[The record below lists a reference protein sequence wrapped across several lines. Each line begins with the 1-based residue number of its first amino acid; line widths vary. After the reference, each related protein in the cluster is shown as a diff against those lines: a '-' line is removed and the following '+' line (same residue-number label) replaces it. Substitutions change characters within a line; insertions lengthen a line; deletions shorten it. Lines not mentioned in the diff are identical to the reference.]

1 MPNEIKTKKEFINE
15 ISNFID
21 NLNKKFTGKVTLKK
35 TDEEISNQRKK
46 DLAIINE
53 ELNILLQKI
62 KMDLKKLSVGLTSK
76 DFSPVIKKL
85 KDEKFSKLRFLLLLN
100 FSNKKAAELSDK
112 MAEILITDLCG
123 KPIYNLMIALKKIE
137 NIPQIHNF
145 FKTYKEVVNGSYKG
159 EFEKYLINNAGKIF
173 KKIKDEFI
181 KTYEYQVGLIL
192 ELIENQG
199 KSSNLTF
206 FPSKIKNKSFVT
218 KTKEEIINDLK
229 DTLSVLKEKAIPSPT
244 ATDVYVR
251 MDMLAILNFFSAYN
265 NFIYSGLEV
274 DNEKKF
280 TVIEAQKFFGI
291 TQNYFKGT
299 TAYDAIQYFQNVDNI
314 LLVKNDYKRRSMPI
328 MSSSM

>member
-1 MPNEIKTKKEFINE
+1 MLNEIKTKKEFINE
-15 ISNFID
+15 IVNFID
-21 NLNKKFTGKVTLKK
+21 NLNKEFEKATLKK
-35 TDEEISNQRKK
+35 TDEEISNQRKE
-46 DLAIINE
+46 DLAIINAK
-53 ELNILLQKI
+53 LNILLQKI
-62 KMDLKKLSVGLTSK
+62 KMNIKKLSVELTSK

-85 KDEKFSKLRFLLLLN
+85 KDVKFSKLRFLLLLN

-145 FKTYKEVVNGSYKG
+145 FKTYKEVLNGSYKG

-173 KKIKDEFI
+173 KKIKKQFVE
-181 KTYEYQVGLIL
+181 TYEYQAGLIL

-199 KSSNLTF
+199 KSSNLIF
-206 FPSKIKNKSFVT
+206 FSSKIKNQSFVT

-229 DTLSVLKEKAIPSPT
+229 NTLSILKCNSIRSPMV
-244 ATDVYVR
+244 TDVYVS
-251 MDMLAILNFFSAYN
+251 MNMLAILNFFSAYN

-274 DNEKKF
+274 DNEKKI

-299 TAYDAIQYFQNVDNI
+299 TAYDAIQYFQNLDNI